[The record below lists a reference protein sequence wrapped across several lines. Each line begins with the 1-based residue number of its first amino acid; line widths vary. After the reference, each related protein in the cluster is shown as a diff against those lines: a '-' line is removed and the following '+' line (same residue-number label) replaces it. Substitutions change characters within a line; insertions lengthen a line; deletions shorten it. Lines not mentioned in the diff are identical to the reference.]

1 MMDKT
6 HEDGII
12 VAILDRMEKFRIP
25 RALDI
30 KAKVDRGEP
39 LNDADIDHLNL
50 VIQDAEQVKR
60 YVDARPDLQGLYSRA
75 VALYGAITAKAL
87 ENEQNAT

>member
-1 MMDKT
+1 MKDKT

-60 YVDARPDLQGLYSRA
+60 YIDARPDLQGLYSRA